1 MKCKSCING
10 DYQLLG
16 FKSMK
21 KFPIKL
27 LYLLS
32 KRFDKGNFNKNIE
45 KKWKLIVLNIFKIFN
60 CLITN
65 S

>member
-45 KKWKLIVLNIFKIFN
+45 KK
-60 CLITN
+60 
-65 S
+65 